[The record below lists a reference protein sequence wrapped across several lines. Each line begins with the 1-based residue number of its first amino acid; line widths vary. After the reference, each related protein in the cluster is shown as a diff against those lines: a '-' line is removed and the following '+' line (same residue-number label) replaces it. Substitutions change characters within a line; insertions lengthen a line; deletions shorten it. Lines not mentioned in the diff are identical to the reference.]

1 MLSVIEHADPRTP
14 VNNDLHHFL
23 ARLIGV
29 VGFTLIPVILTAFVA
44 MPMSLN
50 RHPGE
55 PVGSPTAAS
64 QHLT

>member
-1 MLSVIEHADPRTP
+1 M
-14 VNNDLHHFL
+14 NNDLHHFL

-29 VGFTLIPVILTAFVA
+29 VGFTLMPVILTAFVA

-55 PVGSPTAAS
+55 PAAS
-64 QHLT
+64 PVAMSQHMT

>member
-1 MLSVIEHADPRTP
+1 M
-14 VNNDLHHFL
+14 NNDLHHFL

-29 VGFTLIPVILTAFVA
+29 VCFTLIPVILTAFVS

-55 PVGSPTAAS
+55 PAAS
-64 QHLT
+64 SMTMSQHMT